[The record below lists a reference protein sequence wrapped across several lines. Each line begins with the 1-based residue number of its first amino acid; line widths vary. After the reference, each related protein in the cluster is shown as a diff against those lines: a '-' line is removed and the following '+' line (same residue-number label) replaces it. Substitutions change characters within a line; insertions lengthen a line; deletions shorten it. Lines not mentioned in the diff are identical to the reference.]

1 MFKAYTVF
9 SSYDR
14 RCRNVGTFTN
24 LSDVERV
31 EAQIRAQ
38 GENDHHGEILIFESV
53 LDFVAHP
60 STPDCYQ
67 KMLTPEEKV
76 GFVRARALSKL
87 SIEEREVLGL

>member
-1 MFKAYTVF
+1 MFKAYTVS

-14 RCRNVGTFTN
+14 SCRTVGTFTN

-38 GENDHHGEILIFESV
+38 GEKYHHGDVMIFESV
-53 LDFVAHP
+53 LDFVSHP

-76 GFVRARALSKL
+76 GFVRARALAKL
-87 SIEEREVLGL
+87 SLEERKALGL